1 MTTLIK
7 GKGAITDE
15 EIFARVR
22 TCMAE
27 TFSVNEKDVAL
38 TSNLMDDFNAESLDL
53 LDLVFRLEGAFRIEI
68 TRGEIENAVRNAA
81 SDEFEQD
88 GILTN
93 KALEQLRVMMPEAKD
108 RIKKGL
114 RQQDIM
120 SLFTVE
126 TFCNTVKR
134 KLEQS

>member
-1 MTTLIK
+1 MTALIK
-7 GKGAITDE
+7 GEGTMTDE
-15 EIFARVR
+15 EILARVR

-27 TFSVNEKDVAL
+27 TFSVDEKDVAL
-38 TSNLMDDFNAESLDL
+38 ASNLMDDFNAESLDL

-68 TRGEIENAVRNAA
+68 TRGEIENTVRNAA

-88 GILTN
+88 GILTD

-126 TFCNTVKR
+126 TFCNIVKR